1 MKRYLKYIFLSL
13 VSTVLAVS
21 CLEELEPTPSLVAN
35 DEVAVLV
42 PRVKSFTNQYVTKVG
57 YSEDEN
63 HINNLKVL
71 IFNSNGALV
80 HSQDMNAGTRSLTLN
95 KSMLNSSA
103 NGDLTKATVVMLA
116 NMDLAALKVKNN
128 TTWESINLQSL
139 TLDILKNASYHI
151 PEVESVLTSVPSD
164 GFPMIGGASEVNLSS
179 TSSTNQ
185 QTPVVVDL
193 KILYAKVNFE
203 ISVEPDGDNQRVDP
217 SNTQQMQF
225 QLSGYSIYNVSKVTS
240 LDIPDNAGEP
250 VRDIFGNVPD
260 EDDIADFDESTASSE
275 YAYPATGNGAKVTLS
290 KTATLSGPSIPFT
303 FYMAESRFNRSED
316 NARED
321 LIGIY
326 PEDWLTPAEDEDVK
340 GWTDLSAAQKKLPQ
354 NKLNGV
360 KYGYDHLIQQFK
372 PKIVEQASSPSPGAG
387 LATYVLLTGTYKDYR
402 GTNWNVNYKVYLG
415 KDNAQNFHVDRN
427 SEYTNYIT
435 IKGIRNR
442 QEGSYGVG
450 EVWIDHR
457 VNVSLGSGQGPDN
470 CVTITRE
477 TLLDAHIEV
486 RPLRVQWSGTTYDRV
501 NIYLPTDPETNQ
513 LMNWVGIEKFTKD
526 NCQDGATYCFVT
538 DPVTK
543 EKTSIGKR
551 KYFTTGLINELQT
564 MGGDLGVK
572 TDEDGRKFLD
582 FYNGHCAWIY
592 FDENTSSTSRDAVIR
607 LEFYKNDR
615 MTAAE
620 EYTIRQN
627 GLQTI
632 EGTNYIVES
641 YEEYLH
647 SYDSEDKYNLST
659 SPVDY
664 TQQGLAWGKVEK
676 LSTDIIVAAAP
687 IPGLRG
693 ERYDYFHQGD
703 VPPGDNYYTYTK
715 NSSGNWDLTP
725 DATDNFST
733 GLYFTNRAAT
743 KKLMTVRDMASVPD
757 NAYEYCL
764 SKNKYNETDN
774 TLDIH
779 WYLPDVYELKA
790 VLAASQSDGNAAD
803 FGSDSYYWSS
813 QPSFSGQLIQN
824 LSWIDEVEEIARAVS
839 SESGGTVKDIS
850 RILQNRIRCFYSADG
865 IRGVDMNN
873 RVPDGLGGNYTF
885 LMQGKPDNG
894 YFHNLVAAAG
904 TEDTPETVIED
915 FDDTE
920 WYDYPT
926 RENSL
931 GVAGA
936 EFEYTEFRDNG
947 NLITGFEVNP
957 QENWSEYI
965 LDLDTFGEYPTEH
978 YTTLATYPGLVRETL
993 QKFGRDVLN
1002 VTIYIPFVGNRT
1014 LLHIA
1019 ESLGINVDNWFLIE
1033 AYKPIEGT
1041 VKSQTQKMESS
1052 SIKDMTQIPL
1062 PEELNPLN
1070 DKLKISLGT
1079 ANSNGNKPDFEYY
1092 EVVSKNTTPYTRE
1105 WVPPIY
1111 YSKTYTVTPQE
1122 TTVEQDGEGVKNGV
1136 STRGILSSATLE
1148 KAKQAAF
1155 NDETNLLGQ
1164 VTSKGAYT
1172 LAKENAS
1179 TNLINHIKSEYGGW
1193 SYDED
1198 DIHHDPSSLNW
1209 NTDSPAIQYET
1220 ITNTSSRKEVK
1231 CTVTL
1236 TAIVKITKG
1245 DKTLFL
1251 QESGTGQ
1258 WGEPV
1263 KGETERVSQKAEI
1276 DELRVYS
1283 GNSLT
1288 ITCADPAY
1296 EITKV
1301 RVYFSGSNKIGNETY
1316 SPLYYARFVD
1326 VDIPAD
1332 DPILGDETSHLVGME
1347 YSDDDKWQ
1355 QWSGIGKQTI
1365 TLNLVDYVVTSDFNL
1380 GGILS
1385 GEWFTY
1391 DYEYRAASRNLDY
1404 YLIVDRIDV
1413 KCTEIKEPE
1422 EESTE

>member
-1 MKRYLKYIFLSL
+1 MKRYLKYILLSL
-13 VSTVLAVS
+13 VAATLAVS
-21 CLEELEPTPSLVAN
+21 CLEELEPTPSLTAN

-42 PRVKSFTNQYVTKVG
+42 PRVKSFTNQYVTKAG
-57 YSEDEN
+57 YEDQEQAIHTLN
-63 HINNLKVL
+63 VL
-71 IFNSNGALV
+71 IFNNDGELAHTQNVDAST
-80 HSQDMNAGTRSLTLN
+80 HSFTLN
-95 KSMLNSSA
+95 KSMLNNSKHKEKLG
-103 NGDLTKATVVMLA
+103 NATVVMLA
-116 NMDLAALKVKNN
+116 NMALSDLKIQKNSA
-128 TTWESINLQSL
+128 WESINTQNL
-139 TLDILKNASYHI
+139 TLDILKTASYHV
-151 PEVESVLTSVPSD
+151 PKDKSVLKSIPAD
-164 GFPMIGGASEVNLSS
+164 GFPMIGGKTEVDLSP
-179 TSSTNQ
+179 TSSTNNGSN
-185 QTPVVVDL
+185 PVVVDL
-193 KILYAKVNFE
+193 KILYAKINFE
-203 ISVEPDGDNQRVDP
+203 ISVDQDGENQRVNP
-217 SNTQQMQF
+217 SDTKQMQF
-225 QLSGYSIYNVSKVTS
+225 QLSGYSIHNVSEVTS
-240 LDIPDNAGEP
+240 LAIPSNEGEP
-250 VRDIFGNVPD
+250 VRDIFGNIPD
-260 EDDIADFDESTASSE
+260 QKNIADFDEPTASEQYTSQV
-275 YAYPATGNGAKVTLS
+275 AGTLPNQ
-290 KTATLSGPSIPFT
+290 KTATLNGSTIPFT
-303 FYMAESRFNRSED
+303 FYMAESRYNH
-316 NARED
+316 NLED
-321 LIGIY
+321 LTGVY
-326 PEDWLTPAEDEDVK
+326 PDDDWLTPAEDEDVK
-340 GWTDLSAAQKKLPQ
+340 GWTELSEDQRKLPQ

-360 KYGYDHLIQQFK
+360 KYGYDNLIQQYK
-372 PKIVEQASSPSPGAG
+372 PKIVEKATSSSPAAG
-387 LATYVLLTGTYKDYR
+387 KATYVKLTGTYTDYR
-402 GTNWNVNYKVYLG
+402 GTNWTVNYTVYLG
-415 KDNAQNFHVDRN
+415 KDNAQNFHIDRN
-427 SEYTNYIT
+427 SEYTNYIS
-435 IKGIRNR
+435 IKGIRDR
-442 QEGSYGVG
+442 QQGTYGDG

-457 VNVSLGSGQGPDN
+457 VNVSVGSGQGADN

-501 NIYLPTDPETNQ
+501 NIYLPTDPETKQ
-513 LMNWVGIEKFTKD
+513 LLNWIGIEKFTRE

-538 DPVTK
+538 DPSTN
-543 EKTSIGKR
+543 ESYSIGKR

-715 NSSGNWDLTP
+715 NSSGSWDYLTP

-733 GLYFTNRAAT
+733 GLYFTNRAAA

-824 LSWIDEVEEIARAVS
+824 LSWIDEVEENARAVS

-885 LMQGKPDNG
+885 IMKGNPENG

-904 TEDTPETVIED
+904 TEDTPETVIQD
-915 FDDTE
+915 FDYDE
-920 WYDYPT
+920 WYEYPT
-926 RENSL
+926 KDNSYKKDDPL
-931 GVAGA
+931 Y
-936 EFEYTEFRDNG
+936 EYTEFTDNG
-947 NLITGFEVNP
+947 NLITGFKVNP
-957 QENWSEYI
+957 QEDWKEYI
-965 LDLDTFGEYPTEH
+965 LDLGAFGEYPTG
-978 YTTLATYPGLVRETL
+978 YYRALAQYPGLVREKL
-993 QKFGRDVLN
+993 QKFGREMLN
-1002 VTIYIPFVGNRT
+1002 LSIYIPLVGNVS
-1014 LLHIA
+1014 LLDIA
-1019 ESLGINVDNWFLIE
+1019 ENFLNINVDDWLLIE
-1033 AYKPIEGT
+1033 AYKPIEDT
-1041 VKSQTQKMESS
+1041 VKSQTQIKESS
-1052 SIKDMTQIPL
+1052 SIKDMTQNPL
-1062 PEELNPLN
+1062 PETLKPLN
-1070 DKLKISLGT
+1070 DKLTLNLS
-1079 ANSNGNKPDFEYY
+1079 ANGNTKRPDFEYY

-1105 WVPPIY
+1105 WVPPVY
-1111 YSKTYTVTPQE
+1111 NKKDYVLASKD
-1122 TTVEQDGEGVKNGV
+1122 TTLTESGEATNSASISALLGGSKNRARQ
-1136 STRGILSSATLE
+1136 S
-1148 KAKQAAF
+1148 AF
-1155 NDETNLLGQ
+1155 NDAYSAAKQDALAKLRDKFNTIK
-1164 VTSKGAYT
+1164 SKGWTFNESDVKYT
-1172 LAKENAS
+1172 SLTWESPEPAVKYVDS
-1179 TNLINHIKSEYGGW
+1179 SSGSIIKTYKA
-1193 SYDED
+1193 
-1198 DIHHDPSSLNW
+1198 
-1209 NTDSPAIQYET
+1209 T
-1220 ITNTSSRKEVK
+1220 

-1236 TAIVKITKG
+1236 TATA
-1245 DKTLFL
+1245 TLSKPGSATL
-1251 QESGTGQ
+1251 YIQASGTGD
-1258 WGEPV
+1258 WGEPD
-1263 KGETERVSQKAEI
+1263 KGVTERVSQSVET

-1283 GNSLT
+1283 GNSIT
-1288 ITCADPAY
+1288 INCTDPAY
-1296 EITKV
+1296 EITKI

-1332 DPILGDETSHLVGME
+1332 DPIPGDETSHLFGME
-1347 YSDDDKWQ
+1347 YSDADGWQ
-1355 QWSGIGKQTI
+1355 QWSGAGSQSVTLTLADFVLTSNADWWDII
-1365 TLNLVDYVVTSDFNL
+1365 TGN
-1380 GGILS
+1380 
-1385 GEWFTY
+1385 WATY
-1391 DYEYRAASRNLDY
+1391 DYEYRKASRNLNY
-1404 YLIVDRIDV
+1404 YLVVDRIEV

>member
-1 MKRYLKYIFLSL
+1 MKRYLKYILLSL
-13 VSTVLAVS
+13 VAATLAVS
-21 CLEELEPTPSLVAN
+21 CLEELEPTPSLTAN

-42 PRVKSFTNQYVTKVG
+42 PRVKSFTNQYVTKAG
-57 YSEDEN
+57 YEDQEQAIHTLN
-63 HINNLKVL
+63 VL
-71 IFNSNGALV
+71 IFNNDGELAHTQNVDAST
-80 HSQDMNAGTRSLTLN
+80 HSFTLN
-95 KSMLNSSA
+95 KSMLNNSKHKEKLG
-103 NGDLTKATVVMLA
+103 NATVVMLA
-116 NMDLAALKVKNN
+116 NMALSDLKIQKNSA
-128 TTWESINLQSL
+128 WESINTQNL
-139 TLDILKNASYHI
+139 TLDILKTASYHV
-151 PEVESVLTSVPSD
+151 PKDKSVLKSIPAD
-164 GFPMIGGASEVNLSS
+164 GFPMIGGKTEVDLSP
-179 TSSTNQ
+179 TSSTNNGSN
-185 QTPVVVDL
+185 PVVVDL
-193 KILYAKVNFE
+193 KILYAKINFE
-203 ISVEPDGDNQRVDP
+203 ISVDQDGENQRVNP
-217 SNTQQMQF
+217 SDTKQMQF
-225 QLSGYSIYNVSKVTS
+225 QLSGYSIHNVSEVTS
-240 LDIPDNAGEP
+240 LAIPSNEGEP
-250 VRDIFGNVPD
+250 VRDIFGNIPD
-260 EDDIADFDESTASSE
+260 QKNIADFDEPTASEQYTSQV
-275 YAYPATGNGAKVTLS
+275 AGTLPNQ
-290 KTATLSGPSIPFT
+290 KTATLNGSTIPFT
-303 FYMAESRFNRSED
+303 FYMAESRYNH
-316 NARED
+316 NLED
-321 LIGIY
+321 LTGVY
-326 PEDWLTPAEDEDVK
+326 PDDDWLTPAQDEDVK
-340 GWTDLSAAQKKLPQ
+340 GWAELSEDQRKLPQ

-360 KYGYDHLIQQFK
+360 KYGYDNLIQQYK
-372 PKIVEQASSPSPGAG
+372 PKIVEKATSSSPAAG
-387 LATYVLLTGTYKDYR
+387 KATYVKLTGTYTDYR
-402 GTNWNVNYKVYLG
+402 GTNWTVNYTVYLG
-415 KDNAQNFHVDRN
+415 KDNAQNFHIDRN
-427 SEYTNYIT
+427 SEYTNYIS
-435 IKGIRNR
+435 IKGIRDR
-442 QEGSYGVG
+442 QQGTYGDG

-457 VNVSLGSGQGPDN
+457 VNVSVGSGQGADN

-501 NIYLPTDPETNQ
+501 NIYLPTDPETKQ
-513 LMNWVGIEKFTKD
+513 LLNWIGIEKFTRE

-538 DPVTK
+538 DPSTD
-543 EKTSIGKR
+543 ESYSIGKR

-607 LEFYKNDR
+607 LEFYKDDR

-715 NSSGNWDLTP
+715 NSSGSWDYLTP

-733 GLYFTNRAAT
+733 GLYFTNRAAA

-824 LSWIDEVEEIARAVS
+824 LSWIDEVEENARAVS
-839 SESGGTVKDIS
+839 SESGGTDKDIS

-885 LMQGKPDNG
+885 IMKGNPENG

-904 TEDTPETVIED
+904 TEDTPETVIQD
-915 FDDTE
+915 FDYDE
-920 WYDYPT
+920 WYEYP
-926 RENSL
+926 REGNSD
-931 GVAGA
+931 AT
-936 EFEYTEFRDNG
+936 TEFKYTSVVDVN
-947 NLITGFEVNP
+947 NITRSGFEVNP
-957 QENWSEYI
+957 QENWKEYI
-965 LDLDTFGEYPTEH
+965 IELGSRVFNTGY
-978 YTTLATYPGLVRETL
+978 YTTLDTYPGLTKFTL
-993 QKFGRDVLN
+993 EKIGRSLFPDWLVTLAGLMGIDVN
-1002 VTIYIPFVGNRT
+1002 
-1014 LLHIA
+1014 
-1019 ESLGINVDNWFLIE
+1019 DFLID
-1033 AYKPIEGT
+1033 AYKPT
-1041 VKSQTQKMESS
+1041 TTPLSQTQIKESS
-1052 SIKDMTQIPL
+1052 SIKDMTQNPL
-1062 PEELNPLN
+1062 PETLKPLN
-1070 DKLKISLGT
+1070 DKLTLSLS
-1079 ANSNGNKPDFEYY
+1079 ANGNTERPDFEYY

-1105 WVPPIY
+1105 WVPPTYTKDDFTLNPESSNLSASGTGSTRATGASNKNQARQRAFNGYGGVLGIGAY
-1111 YSKTYTVTPQE
+1111 DGAYEKAQNNALSNLTADFNANYRDDGWTMGSVSYTSLSWESPEPNVKYTEENTSGNWVKTY
-1122 TTVEQDGEGVKNGV
+1122 N
-1136 STRGILSSATLE
+1136 AT
-1148 KAKQAAF
+1148 
-1155 NDETNLLGQ
+1155 
-1164 VTSKGAYT
+1164 
-1172 LAKENAS
+1172 
-1179 TNLINHIKSEYGGW
+1179 
-1193 SYDED
+1193 
-1198 DIHHDPSSLNW
+1198 
-1209 NTDSPAIQYET
+1209 
-1220 ITNTSSRKEVK
+1220 

-1236 TAIVKITKG
+1236 TATAPISKPGSATRYI
-1245 DKTLFL
+1245 
-1251 QESGTGQ
+1251 QASGTGD
-1258 WGEPV
+1258 WGEPD
-1263 KGETERVSQKAEI
+1263 KGVTERVSQSVET

-1283 GNSLT
+1283 GNSIT
-1288 ITCADPAY
+1288 INCTDPAY
-1296 EITKV
+1296 EITKI

-1332 DPILGDETSHLVGME
+1332 DPIPGDETSHLFGME
-1347 YSDDDKWQ
+1347 YSDADGWQ
-1355 QWSGIGKQTI
+1355 QWSGAGSQSVTLTLADFVLTSNADWWDII
-1365 TLNLVDYVVTSDFNL
+1365 TGN
-1380 GGILS
+1380 
-1385 GEWFTY
+1385 WATY
-1391 DYEYRAASRNLDY
+1391 DYEYRKASRNLNY
-1404 YLIVDRIDV
+1404 YLVVDRIEV

>member
-1 MKRYLKYIFLSL
+1 MKRYLKYIFIALASAI
-13 VSTVLAVS
+13 LAVS
-21 CLEELEPTPSLVAN
+21 CLEELEPTPSLN
-35 DEVAVLV
+35 GTDQVAVIV
-42 PRVKSFTNQYVTKVG
+42 PRVKSFTNQYVTKAAYG
-57 YSEDEN
+57 DAEQA
-63 HINNLKVL
+63 INDLKVL
-71 IFNSNGALV
+71 IFDNDGDLV
-80 HSQDMNAGTRSLTLN
+80 HTQAVDPDSRSFTLN
-95 KSMLNSSA
+95 KSMLNSPEHK
-103 NGDLTKATVVMLA
+103 GKLTAATVVMLA
-116 NMDLAALKVKNN
+116 NMNTSLGTLKKANGETNITSLDDLK
-128 TTWESINLQSL
+128 S
-139 TLDILKNASYHI
+139 ASFHI
-151 PEVESVLTSVPSD
+151 AEAKTVLTSVPSE
-164 GFPMIGGASEVNLSS
+164 GFPMIGGKVVDLSPTSS
-179 TSSTNQ
+179 TSPQ
-185 QTPVVVDL
+185 DAVVVDL
-193 KILYAKVNFE
+193 KILYAKINFE
-203 ISVEPDGDNQRVDP
+203 ISVEPDGDNERVDP

-290 KTATLSGPSIPFT
+290 KTATLNGPSIPFT

-340 GWTDLSAAQKKLPQ
+340 GWTDLTAEQKKLPQ

-372 PKIVEQASSPSPGAG
+372 PKIVEQASNPSPGAG

-415 KDNAQNFHVDRN
+415 KDNSQNFHVDRN
-427 SEYTNYIT
+427 SEYTNYIS
-435 IKGIRNR
+435 IKGIRHR
-442 QEGSYGVG
+442 QEGSYGEG
-450 EVWIDHR
+450 DVWIDHR

-501 NIYLPTDPETNQ
+501 NIYLPTGSDGQ
-513 LMNWVGIEKFTKD
+513 LLDWIGIEKFTGD
-526 NCQDGATYCFVT
+526 NCQDGATYCFVLNPAT
-538 DPVTK
+538 QNN
-543 EKTSIGKR
+543 ESIGKR
-551 KYFTTGLINELQT
+551 KYFTTGLIDELQN
-564 MGGDLGVK
+564 MGGELGVK
-572 TDEDGRKFLD
+572 TGEDGRQFLD

-592 FDENTSSTSRDAVIR
+592 FDENTTASAREAVIR

-620 EYTIRQN
+620 EYTIRQK

-632 EGTNYIVES
+632 AGTSYIVES

-647 SYDSEDKYNLST
+647 SYDSADKYNLST

-676 LSTDIIVAAAP
+676 LSTDIIVAASP
-687 IPGLRG
+687 IPALRG
-693 ERYDYFHQGD
+693 ERYDYFHRSD
-703 VPPGDNYYTYTK
+703 VPSGDSYYTYTK
-715 NSSGNWDLTP
+715 NSSGNWNLGDPDDTP
-725 DATDNFST
+725 NFST
-733 GLYFTNRAAT
+733 GLYFTDRAAT
-743 KKLMTVRDMASVPD
+743 KKSLTVKDMASIPD
-757 NAYEYCL
+757 NAYQYCL
-764 SKNKYNETDN
+764 SKNKFNETEN
-774 TLDIH
+774 SLDIH

-790 VLAASQSDGNAAD
+790 VLAASQSDEAAAD

-813 QPSFSGQLIQN
+813 QPSYTGQLYQN
-824 LSWIDEVEEIARAVS
+824 VAWIDEVPGNARAVS
-839 SESGGTVKDIS
+839 TESKESSDIS
-850 RILQNRIRCFYSADG
+850 RTVQNRIRCFYSKDG
-865 IRGVDMNN
+865 IPVDMKD
-873 RVPDGLGGNYTF
+873 RVPDGLGGNYSF

-904 TEDTPETVIED
+904 TEDTDETVIED
-915 FDDTE
+915 FDYTE

-957 QENWSEYI
+957 QENWKEYI
-965 LDLDTFGEYPTEH
+965 LNLGTFGEYPTEH

-1002 VTIYIPFVGNRT
+1002 VTIYIPLVGNRT
-1014 LLHIA
+1014 LLQIA
-1019 ESLGINVDNWFLIE
+1019 ESLGINVDNWFQIE

-1041 VKSQTQKMESS
+1041 VKSQTQIKGSS

-1079 ANSNGNKPDFEYY
+1079 ANSKGNKPDFEYY

-1111 YSKTYTVTPQE
+1111 YSKTYPVTPQE

-1136 STRGILSSATLE
+1136 STRGLFSSATLE

-1155 NDETNLLGQ
+1155 NDETNLIGQ

-1179 TNLINHIKSEYGGW
+1179 TNLINHIKSEYDGW

-1198 DIHHDPSSLNW
+1198 DIHYDPSSLSW
-1209 NTDSPAIQYET
+1209 NTNSTAIQYTT
-1220 ITNTSSRKEVK
+1220 ISDTRDRKEVK

-1276 DELRVYS
+1276 DQFRVYS

-1288 ITCADPAY
+1288 ITCTDPAY

-1301 RVYFSGSNKIGNETY
+1301 RVHFSGSNQINQQGLTTY
-1316 SPLYYARFVD
+1316 LARFID
-1326 VDIPAD
+1326 SEIELPQE
-1332 DPILGDETSHLVGME
+1332 GDETSHLFGME
-1347 YSDDDKWQ
+1347 YNDADKWQ

-1365 TLNLVDYVVTSDFNL
+1365 TLNLADYVVISDFNL
-1380 GGILS
+1380 GGLFG
-1385 GEWFTY
+1385 GEWYTY
-1391 DYEYRAASRNLDY
+1391 EYEYRAASRNLDY

>member
-1 MKRYLKYIFLSL
+1 MKRYLKYIFIALASAI
-13 VSTVLAVS
+13 LAVS
-21 CLEELEPTPSLVAN
+21 CLEELEPTPSLN
-35 DEVAVLV
+35 GTDQVAVIV
-42 PRVKSFTNQYVTKVG
+42 PRVKSFTNQYVTKAAYG
-57 YSEDEN
+57 DAEQA
-63 HINNLKVL
+63 INDLKVL
-71 IFNSNGALV
+71 IFDNDGDLV
-80 HSQDMNAGTRSLTLN
+80 HTQAVDPDSRSFTLN
-95 KSMLNSSA
+95 KSMLNSPEHK
-103 NGDLTKATVVMLA
+103 GKLTAATVVMLA
-116 NMDLAALKVKNN
+116 NMNTSLGTLKKANGETNITSLDDLK
-128 TTWESINLQSL
+128 S
-139 TLDILKNASYHI
+139 ASFHI
-151 PEVESVLTSVPSD
+151 AEAKTVLTSVPSE
-164 GFPMIGGASEVNLSS
+164 GFPMIGGKVVDLSPTSS
-179 TSSTNQ
+179 TSPQ
-185 QTPVVVDL
+185 DAVVVDL
-193 KILYAKVNFE
+193 KILYAKINFE
-203 ISVEPDGDNQRVDP
+203 ISVEPDGDNERVDP

-290 KTATLSGPSIPFT
+290 KTATLNGPSIPFT

-340 GWTDLSAAQKKLPQ
+340 GWTDLTAEQKKLPQ

-427 SEYTNYIT
+427 SEYTNYIS
-435 IKGIRNR
+435 IKGIRHR
-442 QEGSYGVG
+442 QEGSYGEG
-450 EVWIDHR
+450 DVWIDHR

-501 NIYLPTDPETNQ
+501 NIYLPTGSDGQ
-513 LMNWVGIEKFTKD
+513 LLDWIGIEKFTGD
-526 NCQDGATYCFVT
+526 NCQDGATYCFVLNPAT
-538 DPVTK
+538 QNN
-543 EKTSIGKR
+543 ESIGKR
-551 KYFTTGLINELQT
+551 KYFTTGLINELQN
-564 MGGDLGVK
+564 MGGELGVK
-572 TDEDGRKFLD
+572 TGEDGRKFLD

-592 FDENTSSTSRDAVIR
+592 FDENTTASAREAVIR

-620 EYTIRQN
+620 EYTIRQK

-632 EGTNYIVES
+632 AGTSYIVES

-647 SYDSEDKYNLST
+647 SYDSADKYNLST

-676 LSTDIIVAAAP
+676 LSTDIIVAASP

-693 ERYDYFHQGD
+693 ERYDYFHRSD
-703 VPPGDNYYTYTK
+703 VPSGDSYYTYTK
-715 NSSGNWDLTP
+715 NSSGNWNYLDPDDTP
-725 DATDNFST
+725 NFST
-733 GLYFTNRAAT
+733 GLYFTDRAAT
-743 KKLMTVRDMASVPD
+743 KKSLTVKDMASIPD
-757 NAYEYCL
+757 NAYQYCL
-764 SKNKYNETDN
+764 SKNKFNETEN
-774 TLDIH
+774 SLDIH

-790 VLAASQSDGNAAD
+790 VLAASQSDEAAAD

-813 QPSFSGQLIQN
+813 QPSYTGQLYQN
-824 LSWIDEVEEIARAVS
+824 IAWIDEVPGNARAVS
-839 SESGGTVKDIS
+839 TESKESSDIS
-850 RILQNRIRCFYSADG
+850 RTVQNRIRCFYSKDG
-865 IRGVDMNN
+865 IPVDMKD
-873 RVPDGLGGNYTF
+873 RVPDGLGGNYSF

-904 TEDTPETVIED
+904 TEDTEETVIED
-915 FDDTE
+915 FDYTE

-957 QENWSEYI
+957 QENWKEYI
-965 LDLDTFGEYPTEH
+965 ITLGTRTFNTGH
-978 YTTLATYPGLVRETL
+978 YTTLDKYPGLTKFTL
-993 QKFGRDVLN
+993 EKIGRNLFPDWLVSLAGVFN
-1002 VTIYIPFVGNRT
+1002 V
-1014 LLHIA
+1014 
-1019 ESLGINVDNWFLIE
+1019 NVDDLLID
-1033 AYKPIEGT
+1033 AYKPT
-1041 VKSQTQKMESS
+1041 TTPLSQTQIKGSS

-1079 ANSNGNKPDFEYY
+1079 ANSKGNKPDFEYY

-1136 STRGILSSATLE
+1136 STRGLFSSATLE
-1148 KAKQAAF
+1148 KAMQAAF
-1155 NDETNLLGQ
+1155 NDETNLFGQ

-1172 LAKENAS
+1172 LAKEDAS
-1179 TNLINHIKSEYGGW
+1179 TNLINHIKSEYDGW

-1198 DIHHDPSSLNW
+1198 DIDYDPSSLDW
-1209 NTDSPAIQYET
+1209 DTDSPAIQYET

-1263 KGETERVSQKAEI
+1263 KGKTESVSQEAEI
-1276 DELRVYS
+1276 DQFRVYS

-1288 ITCADPAY
+1288 ITCTDPAY

-1301 RVYFSGSNKIGNETY
+1301 RVHFSGSNQINRQGLTTY
-1316 SPLYYARFVD
+1316 LARFID
-1326 VDIPAD
+1326 SEIELPQE
-1332 DPILGDETSHLVGME
+1332 GDETSHLFGME
-1347 YSDDDKWQ
+1347 YNDADKWQ

-1365 TLNLVDYVVTSDFNL
+1365 TLNLADYVVTSDFNL
-1380 GGILS
+1380 GGLLG

-1391 DYEYRAASRNLDY
+1391 EYEYLAASRNLDY

>member
-1 MKRYLKYIFLSL
+1 MKRYLKYILLSL
-13 VSTVLAVS
+13 VAATLAVS
-21 CLEELEPTPSLVAN
+21 CLEELEPTPSLTAN

-42 PRVKSFTNQYVTKVG
+42 PRVKSFTNQYVTKAG
-57 YSEDEN
+57 YEDQEQAIHTLN
-63 HINNLKVL
+63 VL
-71 IFNSNGALV
+71 IFNNDGELAHTQNVDAST
-80 HSQDMNAGTRSLTLN
+80 HSFTLN
-95 KSMLNSSA
+95 KSMLNNSKHKEKLG
-103 NGDLTKATVVMLA
+103 NATVVMLA
-116 NMDLAALKVKNN
+116 NMALSDLKIQKNSA
-128 TTWESINLQSL
+128 WESINTQNL
-139 TLDILKNASYHI
+139 TLDILKTASYHV
-151 PEVESVLTSVPSD
+151 PKDKSVLKSIPAD
-164 GFPMIGGASEVNLSS
+164 GFPMIGGKTEVDLSP
-179 TSSTNQ
+179 TSSTNNGSN
-185 QTPVVVDL
+185 PVVVDL
-193 KILYAKVNFE
+193 KILYAKINFE
-203 ISVEPDGDNQRVDP
+203 ISVDQDGENQRVNP
-217 SNTQQMQF
+217 SDTKQMQF
-225 QLSGYSIYNVSKVTS
+225 QLSGYSIHNVSEVTS
-240 LDIPDNAGEP
+240 LAIPSNEGEP
-250 VRDIFGNVPD
+250 VRDIFGNIPD
-260 EDDIADFDESTASSE
+260 QKNIADFDEPTASEQYTSQV
-275 YAYPATGNGAKVTLS
+275 AGTLPNQ
-290 KTATLSGPSIPFT
+290 KTATLNGSTIPFT
-303 FYMAESRFNRSED
+303 FYMAESRYNH
-316 NARED
+316 NLED
-321 LIGIY
+321 LTGVY
-326 PEDWLTPAEDEDVK
+326 PDDDWLTPAEDEDVK
-340 GWTDLSAAQKKLPQ
+340 GWTELSEDQRKLPQ

-360 KYGYDHLIQQFK
+360 KYGYDNLIQQYK
-372 PKIVEQASSPSPGAG
+372 PKIVEKATSSSPAAG
-387 LATYVLLTGTYKDYR
+387 KATYVKLTGTYTDYR
-402 GTNWNVNYKVYLG
+402 GTNWTVNYTVYLG

-427 SEYTNYIT
+427 SEYTNYIS

-442 QEGSYGVG
+442 KEGSYGENG
-450 EVWIDHR
+450 GDVWIDHR

-513 LMNWVGIEKFTKD
+513 LLNWIGIEKFTHD

-538 DPVTK
+538 DPSTN
-543 EKTSIGKR
+543 ESYSIGKR
-551 KYFTTGLINELQT
+551 KYFTTGLINELQN
-564 MGGDLGVK
+564 MGGEQGVK
-572 TDEDGRKFLD
+572 TGKDGRKFLD

-607 LEFYKNDR
+607 LEFYKDDK

-824 LSWIDEVEEIARAVS
+824 LSWIDEVEENARAVS

-904 TEDTPETVIED
+904 TADTPETVIQD
-915 FDDTE
+915 FDHSE
-920 WYDYPT
+920 WYEYPT
-926 RENSL
+926 KDNSYKKDDPL
-931 GVAGA
+931 YEYV
-936 EFEYTEFRDNG
+936 EFTDNG

-957 QENWSEYI
+957 QEDWKEYI
-965 LDLDTFGEYPTEH
+965 LDLGAFGGEYSTG
-978 YTTLATYPGLVRETL
+978 YYRALAQYPGLVREKL
-993 QKFGRDVLN
+993 QKFGREMLN
-1002 VTIYIPFVGNRT
+1002 LSIYIPLVGNVS
-1014 LLHIA
+1014 LLDIA
-1019 ESLGINVDNWFLIE
+1019 EKYLKINVDDWLLVE
-1033 AYKPIEGT
+1033 AYKPIENT
-1041 VKSQTQKMESS
+1041 VNSQTQIKESS
-1052 SIKDMTQIPL
+1052 SIKDMTQNPL
-1062 PEELNPLN
+1062 PETLKPLN
-1070 DKLKISLGT
+1070 DKLTLSLS
-1079 ANSNGNKPDFEYY
+1079 ANGNTKRPDFEYY
-1092 EVVSKNTTPYTRE
+1092 EVVSKNTTTYTRE

-1111 YSKTYTVTPQE
+1111 YSKTYTVTPQQE
-1122 TTVEQDGEGVKNGV
+1122 NVDKEGKGDKNGV
-1136 STRGILSSATLE
+1136 STRGLLSSATLD

-1155 NDETNLLGQ
+1155 NDEKNLLGGGYC
-1164 VTSKGAYT
+1164 KG
-1172 LAKENAS
+1172 S
-1179 TNLINHIKSEYGGW
+1179 I
-1193 SYDED
+1193 
-1198 DIHHDPSSLNW
+1198 
-1209 NTDSPAIQYET
+1209 
-1220 ITNTSSRKEVK
+1220 
-1231 CTVTL
+1231 
-1236 TAIVKITKG
+1236 
-1245 DKTLFL
+1245 
-1251 QESGTGQ
+1251 
-1258 WGEPV
+1258 
-1263 KGETERVSQKAEI
+1263 
-1276 DELRVYS
+1276 
-1283 GNSLT
+1283 
-1288 ITCADPAY
+1288 
-1296 EITKV
+1296 
-1301 RVYFSGSNKIGNETY
+1301 
-1316 SPLYYARFVD
+1316 FV
-1326 VDIPAD
+1326 
-1332 DPILGDETSHLVGME
+1332 
-1347 YSDDDKWQ
+1347 
-1355 QWSGIGKQTI
+1355 GK
-1365 TLNLVDYVVTSDFNL
+1365 
-1380 GGILS
+1380 
-1385 GEWFTY
+1385 
-1391 DYEYRAASRNLDY
+1391 R
-1404 YLIVDRIDV
+1404 
-1413 KCTEIKEPE
+1413 
-1422 EESTE
+1422 

>member
-1 MKRYLKYIFLSL
+1 MKRYLKYIFIALASAI
-13 VSTVLAVS
+13 LAVS
-21 CLEELEPTPSLVAN
+21 CLEELEPTPSLN
-35 DEVAVLV
+35 GTDQVAVIV
-42 PRVKSFTNQYVTKVG
+42 PRVKSFTNQYVTKAAYG
-57 YSEDEN
+57 DAEQA
-63 HINNLKVL
+63 INDLKVL
-71 IFNSNGALV
+71 IFDNDGDLV
-80 HSQDMNAGTRSLTLN
+80 HTQAVDPDSRSFTLN
-95 KSMLNSSA
+95 KSMLNSPEHK
-103 NGDLTKATVVMLA
+103 GKLTAATVVMLA
-116 NMDLAALKVKNN
+116 NMNTSLGTLKKANGETNITSLDDLK
-128 TTWESINLQSL
+128 S
-139 TLDILKNASYHI
+139 ASFHI
-151 PEVESVLTSVPSD
+151 AEAKTVLTSVPSE
-164 GFPMIGGASEVNLSS
+164 GFPMIGGKVVDLSPTSS
-179 TSSTNQ
+179 TSPQ
-185 QTPVVVDL
+185 DAVVVDL
-193 KILYAKVNFE
+193 KILYAKINFE
-203 ISVEPDGDNQRVDP
+203 ISVEPDGDNERVDP

-290 KTATLSGPSIPFT
+290 KTATLNGPSIRFT

-340 GWTDLSAAQKKLPQ
+340 DWTDLSAAQKKLPQ

-427 SEYTNYIT
+427 SEYTNYIS
-435 IKGIRNR
+435 IKGIRHHK
-442 QEGSYGVG
+442 EGSYGEG
-450 EVWIDHR
+450 DVWIDHR

-501 NIYLPTDPETNQ
+501 NIYLPTDPETKQ
-513 LMNWVGIEKFTKD
+513 LLNWIGIEKFTRE

-538 DPVTK
+538 DPSTN
-543 EKTSIGKR
+543 ESYSIGKR

-607 LEFYKNDR
+607 LEFYKDGR

-824 LSWIDEVEEIARAVS
+824 LSWIDEVEENARAVS

-850 RILQNRIRCFYSADG
+850 RILQNRIRCFYSAGG

-904 TEDTPETVIED
+904 TEDTSETVIED

-957 QENWSEYI
+957 QENWKEYI
-965 LDLDTFGEYPTEH
+965 ITLGTRTFNTGH
-978 YTTLATYPGLVRETL
+978 YTTLDKYPGLTKFTL
-993 QKFGRDVLN
+993 EKIGRNLFPDWLVSLAGIFN
-1002 VTIYIPFVGNRT
+1002 VNI
-1014 LLHIA
+1014 
-1019 ESLGINVDNWFLIE
+1019 DDWLID
-1033 AYKPIEGT
+1033 AYKPT
-1041 VKSQTQKMESS
+1041 TTPLSQTQIKGSS

-1079 ANSNGNKPDFEYY
+1079 ANSKGNKPDFEYY

-1111 YSKTYTVTPQE
+1111 NSKTYTVTPQA

-1136 STRGILSSATLE
+1136 STRGLFSSATLE

-1155 NDETNLLGQ
+1155 NDETNLIGQ

-1172 LAKENAS
+1172 LAKEDAS
-1179 TNLINHIKSEYGGW
+1179 TNLINHIKSEYDGW

-1198 DIHHDPSSLNW
+1198 DIDYDPSSLSW
-1209 NTDSPAIQYET
+1209 NTNSTAIQYTT
-1220 ITNTSSRKEVK
+1220 ISDTRDRKEVK

-1258 WGEPV
+1258 WGKPV

-1276 DELRVYS
+1276 DQFRVYS

-1288 ITCADPAY
+1288 ITCTDPAY

-1301 RVYFSGSNKIGNETY
+1301 RVHFSGSNQINQQGLTTY
-1316 SPLYYARFVD
+1316 LARFID
-1326 VDIPAD
+1326 SEIELPQE
-1332 DPILGDETSHLVGME
+1332 GDETSHLFGME
-1347 YSDDDKWQ
+1347 YNDADKWQ

-1365 TLNLVDYVVTSDFNL
+1365 TLNLADYVVTSEFNL
-1380 GGILS
+1380 GGLLG
-1385 GEWFTY
+1385 GEWLTY
-1391 DYEYRAASRNLDY
+1391 EYEYRTTSRNLDY

>member
-1 MKRYLKYIFLSL
+1 MKRYLKYIFIALASAI
-13 VSTVLAVS
+13 LAVS
-21 CLEELEPTPSLVAN
+21 CLEELEPTPSLN
-35 DEVAVLV
+35 GTDQVAVIV
-42 PRVKSFTNQYVTKVG
+42 PRVKSFTNQYVTKAAYG
-57 YSEDEN
+57 DAEQA
-63 HINNLKVL
+63 INDLKVL
-71 IFNSNGALV
+71 IFDNDGVLV
-80 HSQDMNAGTRSLTLN
+80 HTQAVDPDSRSFTLN
-95 KSMLNSSA
+95 KSMLNSPEHK
-103 NGDLTKATVVMLA
+103 GKLTAATVVMLA
-116 NMDLAALKVKNN
+116 NMNTSLGTLKKANGETNITSLDDLK
-128 TTWESINLQSL
+128 S
-139 TLDILKNASYHI
+139 ASFHI
-151 PEVESVLTSVPSD
+151 AEAKTVLTSVPSE
-164 GFPMIGGASEVNLSS
+164 GFPMIGGKVVDLSPTSS
-179 TSSTNQ
+179 TSSQ
-185 QTPVVVDL
+185 DAVVVDL
-193 KILYAKVNFE
+193 KILYAKINFE
-203 ISVEPDGDNQRVDP
+203 ISVEPDGDNERVDP

-290 KTATLSGPSIPFT
+290 KTATLNGPSIPFT

-427 SEYTNYIT
+427 SEYTNYIS

-501 NIYLPTDPETNQ
+501 NIYLPTGSDGQ
-513 LMNWVGIEKFTKD
+513 LLDWVGIEKFTKD

-676 LSTDIIVAAAP
+676 LSSDIIVTAAP
-687 IPGLRG
+687 IPSLSGQ
-693 ERYDYFHQGD
+693 RYDYYHQSD
-703 VPPGDNYYTYTK
+703 VPSGDDYYTYTK
-715 NSSGNWDLTP
+715 NSSGSWNYLSP
-725 DATDNFST
+725 DAKDNFST
-733 GLYFTNRAAT
+733 GLYFTDRAAT
-743 KKLMTVRDMASVPD
+743 KKSLTVLDMASVPD
-757 NAYEYCL
+757 NAYQYCL
-764 SKNKYNETDN
+764 SKNKFNETEN
-774 TLDIH
+774 SLDIH

-790 VLAASQSDGNAAD
+790 VLAASQSDEAAAD

-813 QPSFSGQLIQN
+813 QPSYTGQLYQN
-824 LSWIDEVEEIARAVS
+824 VAWIDEVPENARAVS
-839 SESGGTVKDIS
+839 SESLETSDKPRGT
-850 RILQNRIRCFYSADG
+850 QHRIRCFYSADG
-865 IRGVDMNN
+865 IEDVDMND
-873 RVPDGLGGNYTF
+873 RVPDGLGNNFSFIMKGNPE
-885 LMQGKPDNG
+885 KG
-894 YFHNLVAAAG
+894 YFHDMVVAAG
-904 TEDTPETVIED
+904 TKDTPETVIQD
-915 FDDTE
+915 FDYDE
-920 WYDYPT
+920 WYEYPT
-926 RENSL
+926 RDNSY
-931 GVAGA
+931 GINGA
-936 EFEYTEFRDNG
+936 EFNYVVTADAQNVTKE
-947 NLITGFEVNP
+947 GFVVNP
-957 QENWSEYI
+957 TLVENWSEVSFDVP
-965 LDLDTFGEYPTEH
+965 LFGKYNTGYY
-978 YTTLATYPGLVRETL
+978 YTLGTYPGLIRNTTRRIDDIEV
-993 QKFGRDVLN
+993 D
-1002 VTIYIPFVGNRT
+1002 
-1014 LLHIA
+1014 
-1019 ESLGINVDNWFLIE
+1019 LGIFSINLGDYIDLNINAWMPV
-1033 AYKPIEGT
+1033 EGT
-1041 VKSQTQKMESS
+1041 VKSQTQIKESS
-1052 SIKDMTQIPL
+1052 SIKDLTKENL
-1062 PEELNPLN
+1062 PESLVMN
-1070 DKLKISLGT
+1070 DKLTISLA
-1079 ANSNGNKPDFEYY
+1079 ANGNQNKPDFEYY
-1092 EVVSKNTTPYTRE
+1092 EVVSMNTTPYTRE

-1111 YSKTYTVTPQE
+1111 SEDRFDLKAESYNLTASGT
-1122 TTVEQDGEGVKNGV
+1122 G
-1136 STRGILSSATLE
+1136 STRTTGASSKNQARQRAFGGYDGVLGIGAYDGAYE
-1148 KAKQAAF
+1148 KAKDDALAKLTTDY
-1155 NDETNLLGQ
+1155 NNNYRDKGWTMGQ
-1164 VTSKGAYT
+1164 VSYPTLTWQSPEPDVKYTEEGTSG
-1172 LAKENAS
+1172 S
-1179 TNLINHIKSEYGGW
+1179 WIKTY
-1193 SYDED
+1193 
-1198 DIHHDPSSLNW
+1198 NV
-1209 NTDSPAIQYET
+1209 T
-1220 ITNTSSRKEVK
+1220 

-1236 TAIVKITKG
+1236 TASVTLSKPGSRTLYIQATGTGDWGEAKKG
-1245 DKTLFL
+1245 D
-1251 QESGTGQ
+1251 
-1258 WGEPV
+1258 
-1263 KGETERVSQKAEI
+1263 TERVSQSVET
-1276 DELRVYS
+1276 DEFRIYS
-1283 GNSLT
+1283 GNS
-1288 ITCADPAY
+1288 ITVNCTDPDY

-1301 RVYFSGSNKIGNETY
+1301 RVYFSGSNQIRQTTGTTY
-1316 SPLYYARFVD
+1316 LARFVD
-1326 VDIPAD
+1326 SEIELPQE
-1332 DPILGDETSHLVGME
+1332 GDESSHLFGME
-1347 YSDDDKWQ
+1347 YNDSDGWH
-1355 QWSGIGKQTI
+1355 QWSGEGRQSVS
-1365 TLNLVDYVVTSDFNL
+1365 LNLADLVLTANL
-1380 GGILS
+1380 SWGDIIS
-1385 GEWFTY
+1385 GNWGSML
-1391 DYEYRAASRNLDY
+1391 DYEYEYRTASQNLGY
-1404 YLIVDRIDV
+1404 YLVVDRIEV

>member
-1 MKRYLKYIFLSL
+1 MKRYLKYIFIALASAI
-13 VSTVLAVS
+13 LAVS
-21 CLEELEPTPSLVAN
+21 CLEELEPTPSLN
-35 DEVAVLV
+35 GTDQVAVIV
-42 PRVKSFTNQYVTKVG
+42 PRVKSFTNQYVTKAAYG
-57 YSEDEN
+57 DAEQA
-63 HINNLKVL
+63 INDLKVL
-71 IFNSNGALV
+71 IFDNDGDLV
-80 HSQDMNAGTRSLTLN
+80 HTQAVDPGSRSFTLN
-95 KSMLNSSA
+95 KSMLNSPEHK
-103 NGDLTKATVVMLA
+103 GKLTAATVVMLA
-116 NMDLAALKVKNN
+116 NMNTSLGTLKKANGETNITSLDDLK
-128 TTWESINLQSL
+128 S
-139 TLDILKNASYHI
+139 ASFHI
-151 PEVESVLTSVPSD
+151 AEAKTVLTSVPSE
-164 GFPMIGGASEVNLSS
+164 GFPMIGGKVVDLSPTSS
-179 TSSTNQ
+179 TSPQ
-185 QTPVVVDL
+185 DAVVVDL
-193 KILYAKVNFE
+193 KILYAKINFE
-203 ISVEPDGDNQRVDP
+203 ISVEPDGDNERVDP

-275 YAYPATGNGAKVTLS
+275 YAYLATGNGAKVTLS
-290 KTATLSGPSIPFT
+290 KTATLNGPSIPFT

-427 SEYTNYIT
+427 SEYTNYIS
-435 IKGIRNR
+435 IKGIRDR
-442 QEGSYGVG
+442 QQGTYGEG

-457 VNVSLGSGQGPDN
+457 VNVSVGSGQGADN

-501 NIYLPTDPETNQ
+501 NIYLPTDPKTNQ
-513 LMNWVGIEKFTKD
+513 LLNWIGIEKFTRE

-538 DPVTK
+538 DPSTN
-543 EKTSIGKR
+543 ESYSIGKR

-592 FDENTSSTSRDAVIR
+592 FDENTLSTSRDAVIR

-824 LSWIDEVEEIARAVS
+824 LSWIDEVEENARAVS

-885 LMQGKPDNG
+885 IMKGNPENG

-904 TEDTPETVIED
+904 TADTQETVIQD
-915 FDDTE
+915 FDHDE
-920 WYDYPT
+920 WYEYP
-926 RENSL
+926 REGNSD
-931 GVAGA
+931 AT
-936 EFEYTEFRDNG
+936 TEFKYTSVVDVN
-947 NLITGFEVNP
+947 NITRSGFEVNP
-957 QENWSEYI
+957 TLVENWNEVVIDIPIFGKYQTGYYYTLGTYDGLIANELRKISNIEIDLGLLGSINLGDYI
-965 LDLDTFGEYPTEH
+965 DLG
-978 YTTLATYPGLVRETL
+978 
-993 QKFGRDVLN
+993 
-1002 VTIYIPFVGNRT
+1002 
-1014 LLHIA
+1014 
-1019 ESLGINVDNWFLIE
+1019 IE
-1033 AYKPIEGT
+1033 AYAPIENT
-1041 VKSQTQKMESS
+1041 VKSQTKIMESS

-1062 PEELNPLN
+1062 PETLKPLN
-1070 DKLKISLGT
+1070 DKLTLSLS
-1079 ANSNGNKPDFEYY
+1079 ANGNTKRPDFEYY
-1092 EVVSKNTTPYTRE
+1092 EVVSKNTTTYTRE
-1105 WVPPIY
+1105 WVPPTYTKDDFTLKPESSNLSASGTGSTRATGASNKNQARQRAFNGYGGVLGIGAY
-1111 YSKTYTVTPQE
+1111 DGAYEKAQNNALSNLTADFNANYRDNGWTMGSVSYTSLSWESPEPNVKYTEENTSGNWVKTY
-1122 TTVEQDGEGVKNGV
+1122 N
-1136 STRGILSSATLE
+1136 AT
-1148 KAKQAAF
+1148 
-1155 NDETNLLGQ
+1155 
-1164 VTSKGAYT
+1164 
-1172 LAKENAS
+1172 
-1179 TNLINHIKSEYGGW
+1179 
-1193 SYDED
+1193 
-1198 DIHHDPSSLNW
+1198 
-1209 NTDSPAIQYET
+1209 
-1220 ITNTSSRKEVK
+1220 

-1236 TAIVKITKG
+1236 TATAPISKPGSATRYI
-1245 DKTLFL
+1245 
-1251 QESGTGQ
+1251 QASGTGD
-1258 WGEPV
+1258 WGKPD
-1263 KGETERVSQKAEI
+1263 KGVTERVAQSVET

-1283 GNSLT
+1283 GNSIT
-1288 ITCADPAY
+1288 INCTDPAY
-1296 EITKV
+1296 EITKI

-1332 DPILGDETSHLVGME
+1332 DPIPGDETSHLFGME
-1347 YSDDDKWQ
+1347 YSDADGWQ
-1355 QWSGIGKQTI
+1355 QWSGAGSQSV
-1365 TLNLVDYVVTSDFNL
+1365 TLTLADFVLTSNADWWD
-1380 GGILS
+1380 IIS
-1385 GEWFTY
+1385 GNWATY
-1391 DYEYRAASRNLDY
+1391 DYEYRKASRNLNY
-1404 YLIVDRIDV
+1404 YLVVDRIEV

>member
-1 MKRYLKYIFLSL
+1 MKRYLKYIFIALASAI
-13 VSTVLAVS
+13 LAVS
-21 CLEELEPTPSLVAN
+21 CLEELEPTPSLN
-35 DEVAVLV
+35 GTDQVAVIV
-42 PRVKSFTNQYVTKVG
+42 PRVKSFTNQYVTKAAYG
-57 YSEDEN
+57 DAEQA
-63 HINNLKVL
+63 INDLKVL
-71 IFNSNGALV
+71 IFDKDGDLV
-80 HSQDMNAGTRSLTLN
+80 HTQAVDPDSRSFTLN
-95 KSMLNSSA
+95 KSMLNSPEHK
-103 NGDLTKATVVMLA
+103 GKLTAATVVMLA
-116 NMDLAALKVKNN
+116 NMNTSLGTLKKANGETNITSLDDLK
-128 TTWESINLQSL
+128 S
-139 TLDILKNASYHI
+139 ASFHI
-151 PEVESVLTSVPSD
+151 AEAKTVLTSVPSE
-164 GFPMIGGASEVNLSS
+164 GFPMIGGKVVDLSPTSS
-179 TSSTNQ
+179 TSPQ
-185 QTPVVVDL
+185 DAVVVDL

-290 KTATLSGPSIPFT
+290 KTATLNGPSIPFT

-340 GWTDLSAAQKKLPQ
+340 GWTGLSAEQKKLPQ

-387 LATYVLLTGTYKDYR
+387 LAAYVLLTGTYKDYR
-402 GTNWNVNYKVYLG
+402 GTSWNVNYKVYLG

-427 SEYTNYIT
+427 SEYTNYIS
-435 IKGIRNR
+435 IKGIRHR
-442 QEGSYGVG
+442 QEGSYGEG
-450 EVWIDHR
+450 DVWIDHR

-486 RPLRVQWSGTTYDRV
+486 RPLRVQCSGTTYDRV
-501 NIYLPTDPETNQ
+501 NIYLPTDPETKQ
-513 LMNWVGIEKFTKD
+513 LLNWIGIEKFTGD

-538 DPVTK
+538 DPSTN
-543 EKTSIGKR
+543 ESYSIGKR

-824 LSWIDEVEEIARAVS
+824 LSWIDEVEENARAVS

-904 TEDTPETVIED
+904 TEDTSETVIED
-915 FDDTE
+915 FDYTE

-957 QENWSEYI
+957 QENWKEYI
-965 LDLDTFGEYPTEH
+965 ITLGTQTFNTGH
-978 YTTLATYPGLVRETL
+978 YTTLDKYPGLTKFTL
-993 QKFGRDVLN
+993 EKIGRNLFPDWLVSLAGIFN
-1002 VTIYIPFVGNRT
+1002 V
-1014 LLHIA
+1014 
-1019 ESLGINVDNWFLIE
+1019 NVDDWLID
-1033 AYKPIEGT
+1033 AYKPT
-1041 VKSQTQKMESS
+1041 TTPLSQTQIKESS

-1079 ANSNGNKPDFEYY
+1079 ANSKGNKPDFEYY

-1136 STRGILSSATLE
+1136 STRGLFSSATLE

-1155 NDETNLLGQ
+1155 NDETNLIGQ

-1179 TNLINHIKSEYGGW
+1179 TNLINHIKSEYDGW

-1198 DIHHDPSSLNW
+1198 DIHYDPSSLSW
-1209 NTDSPAIQYET
+1209 NTNSTAIQYDT

-1276 DELRVYS
+1276 DQFRVYS

-1288 ITCADPAY
+1288 ITCTDPAY

-1301 RVYFSGSNKIGNETY
+1301 RVHFSGSNQINQQGSTTY
-1316 SPLYYARFVD
+1316 LARFID
-1326 VDIPAD
+1326 SEIELPQE
-1332 DPILGDETSHLVGME
+1332 GDETSHLFGME
-1347 YSDDDKWQ
+1347 YNDADKWQ

-1365 TLNLVDYVVTSDFNL
+1365 TLNLADYVVISDFNL
-1380 GGILS
+1380 GGLFG
-1385 GEWFTY
+1385 GEWYTY
-1391 DYEYRAASRNLDY
+1391 EYEYRAASRNLDY

>member
-1 MKRYLKYIFLSL
+1 MKRYLKYIFIALASAI
-13 VSTVLAVS
+13 LAVS
-21 CLEELEPTPSLVAN
+21 CLEELEPTPSLN
-35 DEVAVLV
+35 GTDQVAVIV
-42 PRVKSFTNQYVTKVG
+42 PRVKSFTNQYVTKAAYVDA
-57 YSEDEN
+57 EQA
-63 HINNLKVL
+63 INDLKVL
-71 IFNSNGALV
+71 IFDNDGDLV
-80 HSQDMNAGTRSLTLN
+80 HTQAVDPDSRSFTLN
-95 KSMLNSSA
+95 KSMLNSPEHK
-103 NGDLTKATVVMLA
+103 GKLTAATVVMLA
-116 NMDLAALKVKNN
+116 NMNTSLGTLKKANGETNITSLDDLK
-128 TTWESINLQSL
+128 S
-139 TLDILKNASYHI
+139 ASFHI
-151 PEVESVLTSVPSD
+151 AEAKTVLTSVPSE
-164 GFPMIGGASEVNLSS
+164 GFPMIGGKVVDLSPTSS
-179 TSSTNQ
+179 TSPQ
-185 QTPVVVDL
+185 DAVVVDL
-193 KILYAKVNFE
+193 KILYAKINFE
-203 ISVEPDGDNQRVDP
+203 ISVEPDGDNERVDP

-290 KTATLSGPSIPFT
+290 KTATLNGPSIPFT

-340 GWTDLSAAQKKLPQ
+340 GWTDLSAEQKKLPQ

-360 KYGYDHLIQQFK
+360 KYGYDHLIQQYK
-372 PKIVEQASSPSPGAG
+372 PEIVEKASNPYPGAG

-402 GTNWNVNYKVYLG
+402 GTSWTVNYKVYLG

-427 SEYTNYIT
+427 SEYTNYIS

-442 QEGSYGVG
+442 QEGSYGENG
-450 EVWIDHR
+450 GDVWIDHR

-501 NIYLPTDPETNQ
+501 NIYLPTDPETKQ
-513 LMNWVGIEKFTKD
+513 LLDWIGIEKFTRE

-538 DPVTK
+538 DPSTD
-543 EKTSIGKR
+543 ESYSIGKR

-733 GLYFTNRAAT
+733 GLYFTNRTAT

-824 LSWIDEVEEIARAVS
+824 LSWIDEVEENARAVS

-904 TEDTPETVIED
+904 TEDTSETVIQD
-915 FDDTE
+915 FDHDE
-920 WYDYPT
+920 WYEYP
-926 RENSL
+926 REGNSD
-931 GVAGA
+931 AT
-936 EFEYTEFRDNG
+936 TEFKYTSVVDVN
-947 NLITGFEVNP
+947 NITRSGFEVNP
-957 QENWSEYI
+957 TLVENWNEVVIDIPIYGKYQTGYYYTLGTYDGLIANELRKINNIEIDLGFFGSINLGDYI
-965 LDLDTFGEYPTEH
+965 DLG
-978 YTTLATYPGLVRETL
+978 
-993 QKFGRDVLN
+993 
-1002 VTIYIPFVGNRT
+1002 
-1014 LLHIA
+1014 
-1019 ESLGINVDNWFLIE
+1019 IE
-1033 AYKPIEGT
+1033 AYAPIENT
-1041 VKSQTQKMESS
+1041 VKSQTKIMESS

-1062 PEELNPLN
+1062 PETLKPLN
-1070 DKLKISLGT
+1070 DKLTLSLS
-1079 ANSNGNKPDFEYY
+1079 ANGNTKRPDFEYY
-1092 EVVSKNTTPYTRE
+1092 EVVSKNTTTYTRE
-1105 WVPPIY
+1105 WVPPVYNKKDYELAAKDTTLTDSGEATNSASISALLGG
-1111 YSKTYTVTPQE
+1111 SKNRARQ
-1122 TTVEQDGEGVKNGV
+1122 
-1136 STRGILSSATLE
+1136 S
-1148 KAKQAAF
+1148 AF
-1155 NDETNLLGQ
+1155 NDAYSAAKQNALAKLRDKFNTIK
-1164 VTSKGAYT
+1164 SKGWTFNEADVKYT
-1172 LAKENAS
+1172 SLTWESPEPAVKYVDS
-1179 TNLINHIKSEYGGW
+1179 SSGSIIKTYKA
-1193 SYDED
+1193 
-1198 DIHHDPSSLNW
+1198 
-1209 NTDSPAIQYET
+1209 T
-1220 ITNTSSRKEVK
+1220 

-1236 TAIVKITKG
+1236 TATA
-1245 DKTLFL
+1245 TLSKPGSATRYI
-1251 QESGTGQ
+1251 QASGTGD
-1258 WGEPV
+1258 WGEPN
-1263 KGETERVSQKAEI
+1263 KGVTERVSQSVQT

-1283 GNSLT
+1283 GNSIT
-1288 ITCADPAY
+1288 INCTDPAY
-1296 EITKV
+1296 EITKI

-1332 DPILGDETSHLVGME
+1332 DPIPGDETSHLFGME
-1347 YSDDDKWQ
+1347 YSDADGWQ
-1355 QWSGIGKQTI
+1355 QWSGAGSQSVTLTLADFVLTSNADWLDII
-1365 TLNLVDYVVTSDFNL
+1365 TGN
-1380 GGILS
+1380 
-1385 GEWFTY
+1385 WATY
-1391 DYEYRAASRNLDY
+1391 DYEYRKASRNLNY
-1404 YLIVDRIDV
+1404 YLVVDRIEV

>member
-1 MKRYLKYIFLSL
+1 MKRYLKYIFIALASAI
-13 VSTVLAVS
+13 LAVS
-21 CLEELEPTPSLVAN
+21 CLEELEPTPSLN
-35 DEVAVLV
+35 GTDQVAVIV
-42 PRVKSFTNQYVTKVG
+42 PRVKSFTNQYVTKAAYG
-57 YSEDEN
+57 DAEQA
-63 HINNLKVL
+63 INDLKVL
-71 IFNSNGALV
+71 IFDNDGDLV
-80 HSQDMNAGTRSLTLN
+80 HTQAVDPDSRSFTLN
-95 KSMLNSSA
+95 KSMLNSPEHK
-103 NGDLTKATVVMLA
+103 GKLTAATVVMLA
-116 NMDLAALKVKNN
+116 NMNTSLGTLKKANGETNITSLDDLK
-128 TTWESINLQSL
+128 S
-139 TLDILKNASYHI
+139 ASFHI
-151 PEVESVLTSVPSD
+151 AEAKTVLTSVPSE
-164 GFPMIGGASEVNLSS
+164 GFPMIGGKVVDLSPTSS
-179 TSSTNQ
+179 TSPQ
-185 QTPVVVDL
+185 DAVVVDL
-193 KILYAKVNFE
+193 KILYAKINFE
-203 ISVEPDGDNQRVDP
+203 ISVEPDGDNERVDP

-290 KTATLSGPSIPFT
+290 KTATLNGPSIPFT

-340 GWTDLSAAQKKLPQ
+340 GWTGLSAEQKKLPQ

-372 PKIVEQASSPSPGAG
+372 PKIVEQASNPSPGAG

-415 KDNAQNFHVDRN
+415 KDNSQNFHVDRN
-427 SEYTNYIT
+427 SEYTNYIS

-442 QEGSYGVG
+442 QEGSYGEG
-450 EVWIDHR
+450 DVWIDHR

-501 NIYLPTDPETNQ
+501 NIYLPTGSDEQ
-513 LMNWVGIEKFTKD
+513 LLDWIGIEKFTGD

-538 DPVTK
+538 DPSTN
-543 EKTSIGKR
+543 ESYSIGKR

-824 LSWIDEVEEIARAVS
+824 LSWIDEVEENARAVS

-904 TEDTPETVIED
+904 TEDTSETVIQD
-915 FDDTE
+915 FDHDE
-920 WYDYPT
+920 WYEYP
-926 RENSL
+926 REGNSD
-931 GVAGA
+931 AT
-936 EFEYTEFRDNG
+936 TEFKYTSVVDVN
-947 NLITGFEVNP
+947 NITRSGFEVNP
-957 QENWSEYI
+957 TLVENWNEVVIDIPIYGKYQTGYYYTLGTYDGLIANELRKINNIEIDLGFFGSINLGDYI
-965 LDLDTFGEYPTEH
+965 DLG
-978 YTTLATYPGLVRETL
+978 
-993 QKFGRDVLN
+993 
-1002 VTIYIPFVGNRT
+1002 
-1014 LLHIA
+1014 
-1019 ESLGINVDNWFLIE
+1019 IE
-1033 AYKPIEGT
+1033 AYAPIENT
-1041 VKSQTQKMESS
+1041 VKSQTKIMESS

-1062 PEELNPLN
+1062 PETLKPLN
-1070 DKLKISLGT
+1070 DKLTLSLS
-1079 ANSNGNKPDFEYY
+1079 ANGNTKRPDFEYY
-1092 EVVSKNTTPYTRE
+1092 EVVSKNTTTYTRE
-1105 WVPPIY
+1105 WVPPVYNKKDYVLAAKDTTLTESGEATESASISALLGG
-1111 YSKTYTVTPQE
+1111 SKNRARQ
-1122 TTVEQDGEGVKNGV
+1122 
-1136 STRGILSSATLE
+1136 S
-1148 KAKQAAF
+1148 AF
-1155 NDETNLLGQ
+1155 NDAYSAAKQDALAKLRDKFNTIK
-1164 VTSKGAYT
+1164 SKGWTFNEADVKYT
-1172 LAKENAS
+1172 SLTWESPEPAVKYVDS
-1179 TNLINHIKSEYGGW
+1179 SSGSIIKTY
-1193 SYDED
+1193 
-1198 DIHHDPSSLNW
+1198 IA
-1209 NTDSPAIQYET
+1209 T
-1220 ITNTSSRKEVK
+1220 

-1236 TAIVKITKG
+1236 TATA
-1245 DKTLFL
+1245 TLSKPGSATRYI
-1251 QESGTGQ
+1251 QASGTGD
-1258 WGEPV
+1258 WGEPD
-1263 KGETERVSQKAEI
+1263 KGVTERVAQSVET

-1283 GNSLT
+1283 GNSIT
-1288 ITCADPAY
+1288 INCTDPAY
-1296 EITKV
+1296 EITKI

-1332 DPILGDETSHLVGME
+1332 DPIPGDETSHLFGME
-1347 YSDDDKWQ
+1347 YSDADGWQ
-1355 QWSGIGKQTI
+1355 QWSGAGSQSV
-1365 TLNLVDYVVTSDFNL
+1365 TLTLADFVLTSNADWWD
-1380 GGILS
+1380 IIS
-1385 GEWFTY
+1385 GNWATY
-1391 DYEYRAASRNLDY
+1391 DYEYCKASRNLDY

>member
-42 PRVKSFTNQYVTKVG
+42 PRVKSFTNQYVTKAG

-164 GFPMIGGASEVNLSS
+164 GFPMIGGASEVDLSS

-203 ISVEPDGDNQRVDP
+203 ISVEPDGDNQRVNPDD
-217 SNTQQMQF
+217 TQQMQF
-225 QLSGYSIYNVSKVTS
+225 QLNGYSVHNVSKVTS
-240 LDIPDNAGEP
+240 LAIPANAGEP

-260 EDDIADFDESTASSE
+260 EDDIADLDEPTASNE
-275 YAYPATGNGAKVTLS
+275 YAYPSTGNGAKVTMS
-290 KTATLSGPSIPFT
+290 RTATLNGASIPFT

-316 NARED
+316 NAFED
-321 LIGIY
+321 LNGIY
-326 PEDWLTPAEDEDVK
+326 PAEWLTPSEEEDVK
-340 GWTDLSAAQKKLPQ
+340 GWKDLSAEQKRQQQ

-360 KYGYDHLIQQFK
+360 KYGYDHLIQQYK
-372 PKIVEQASSPSPGAG
+372 PEIVEKASNPYPGAG

-402 GTNWNVNYKVYLG
+402 GTSWTVNYKVYLG

-501 NIYLPTDPETNQ
+501 NIYLPTGSDGQ
-513 LMNWVGIEKFTKD
+513 LLDWVGIEKFTGD
-526 NCQDGATYCFVT
+526 NCQDGATYCFVLNPAT
-538 DPVTK
+538 QNN
-543 EKTSIGKR
+543 ESIGKR

-564 MGGDLGVK
+564 MGGELGVK
-572 TDEDGRKFLD
+572 TGEDGRKFLD

-592 FDENTSSTSRDAVIR
+592 FDENTTASAREAVIR

-620 EYTIRQN
+620 EYTIRQK

-632 EGTNYIVES
+632 AGTSYIVES

-647 SYDSEDKYNLST
+647 SYDSADKYNLST

-693 ERYDYFHQGD
+693 ERYDYFHISD
-703 VPPGDNYYTYTK
+703 VPSGDSYYTYTK
-715 NSSGNWDLTP
+715 NSSGNWNYLDPDDTP
-725 DATDNFST
+725 NFST
-733 GLYFTNRAAT
+733 GLYFTDRAAR
-743 KKLMTVRDMASVPD
+743 KKSLTVKDMASIPD
-757 NAYEYCL
+757 NAYQYCL
-764 SKNKYNETDN
+764 SKNKFNETEN
-774 TLDIH
+774 SLDIH

-790 VLAASQSDGNAAD
+790 VLAASQSDEAAAD

-813 QPSFSGQLIQN
+813 QPSYTGQLYQN
-824 LSWIDEVEEIARAVS
+824 VAWVDEVPGNARAVS
-839 SESGGTVKDIS
+839 TESKEPSDIS
-850 RILQNRIRCFYSADG
+850 RTVQNRIRCFYSKDG
-865 IRGVDMNN
+865 IPVDMKD
-873 RVPDGLGGNYTF
+873 RVPDGLGGNYSF

-894 YFHNLVAAAG
+894 YFHNLVLAAS
-904 TEDTPETVIED
+904 TSDTPETIIED

-936 EFEYTEFRDNG
+936 EFNYLEIKDAQN
-947 NLITGFEVNP
+947 ITREGFEVNP
-957 QENWSEYI
+957 QENWKEYI
-965 LDLDTFGEYPTEH
+965 IELGSRVFNTGY
-978 YTTLATYPGLVRETL
+978 YTTLDTYPGLTKFTL
-993 QKFGRDVLN
+993 EKIGRSLFPDWLVTLAGLMDIDVN
-1002 VTIYIPFVGNRT
+1002 
-1014 LLHIA
+1014 
-1019 ESLGINVDNWFLIE
+1019 DFLID
-1033 AYKPIEGT
+1033 AYKPT
-1041 VKSQTQKMESS
+1041 TTPLSQTQIKESS

-1079 ANSNGNKPDFEYY
+1079 ANSKGNKPDFEYY

-1105 WVPPIY
+1105 WEPPVYVEDNFDLKPETGSESATATGTGSNTNRNQSTAQTNARNAAISAAQKNALTALNAKLGTGWKIDGTVTY
-1111 YSKTYTVTPQE
+1111 KTLNEDFEYDTSWLIVTYHTYNYTVEVEASASIKKEGKE
-1122 TTVEQDGEGVKNGV
+1122 TLYV
-1136 STRGILSSATLE
+1136 
-1148 KAKQAAF
+1148 QA
-1155 NDETNLLGQ
+1155 D
-1164 VTSKGAYT
+1164 
-1172 LAKENAS
+1172 
-1179 TNLINHIKSEYGGW
+1179 
-1193 SYDED
+1193 
-1198 DIHHDPSSLNW
+1198 
-1209 NTDSPAIQYET
+1209 
-1220 ITNTSSRKEVK
+1220 
-1231 CTVTL
+1231 
-1236 TAIVKITKG
+1236 
-1245 DKTLFL
+1245 
-1251 QESGTGQ
+1251 GTGQ

-1276 DELRVYS
+1276 DQLRVYS

-1288 ITCADPAY
+1288 ITCTDPAY

-1301 RVYFSGSNKIGNETY
+1301 RVHFSGSNQINQQGSNTY
-1316 SPLYYARFVD
+1316 LARFID
-1326 VDIPAD
+1326 SEIELPQE
-1332 DPILGDETSHLVGME
+1332 GDETSHLFGME
-1347 YSDDDKWQ
+1347 YNDADKWQ

-1365 TLNLVDYVVTSDFNL
+1365 TLNLADYVVISDFNIGGLL
-1380 GGILS
+1380 G

-1391 DYEYRAASRNLDY
+1391 EYEYRAASRNLDY

-1413 KCTEIKEPE
+1413 KCTKIKEPE

>member
-1 MKRYLKYIFLSL
+1 MKRYLKYIFIALASAI
-13 VSTVLAVS
+13 LAVS
-21 CLEELEPTPSLVAN
+21 CLEELEPTPSLN
-35 DEVAVLV
+35 GTDQVAVIV
-42 PRVKSFTNQYVTKVG
+42 PRVKSFTNQYVTKAAYG
-57 YSEDEN
+57 DAEQA
-63 HINNLKVL
+63 INDLKVL
-71 IFNSNGALV
+71 IFDNDGDLV
-80 HSQDMNAGTRSLTLN
+80 HTQAVDPDSRSFTLN
-95 KSMLNSSA
+95 KSMLNSPEHK
-103 NGDLTKATVVMLA
+103 GKLTAATVVMLA
-116 NMDLAALKVKNN
+116 NMNTSLGTLKKANGETNITSLDDLK
-128 TTWESINLQSL
+128 S
-139 TLDILKNASYHI
+139 ASFHI
-151 PEVESVLTSVPSD
+151 AEAKTVLTSVPSE
-164 GFPMIGGASEVNLSS
+164 GFPMIGGKVVDLSPTSS
-179 TSSTNQ
+179 TSPQ
-185 QTPVVVDL
+185 DAVVVDL
-193 KILYAKVNFE
+193 KILYAKINFE

-290 KTATLSGPSIPFT
+290 KTATLNGPSIPFT

-427 SEYTNYIT
+427 SEYTNYIS
-435 IKGIRNR
+435 IKGIRHR
-442 QEGSYGVG
+442 KEGSYGEG
-450 EVWIDHR
+450 DVWIDHR

-501 NIYLPTDPETNQ
+501 NIYLPTDPETKQ
-513 LMNWVGIEKFTKD
+513 LLDWIGIEKFTRE

-538 DPVTK
+538 DPSTN
-543 EKTSIGKR
+543 ESYSIGKR

-564 MGGDLGVK
+564 MGGELGVK

-824 LSWIDEVEEIARAVS
+824 LSWIDEVEENARAVS

-894 YFHNLVAAAG
+894 YFHNLVAAAR

-936 EFEYTEFRDNG
+936 EFNYVEIKDAQN
-947 NLITGFEVNP
+947 ITREGFEVNP
-957 QENWSEYI
+957 QENWKEYI
-965 LDLDTFGEYPTEH
+965 LDLGTFGEYPTEH

-1002 VTIYIPFVGNRT
+1002 ITIYIPLVGNRT
-1014 LLHIA
+1014 LLQIA
-1019 ESLGINVDNWFLIE
+1019 ETLGINVDGWFQIE

-1041 VKSQTQKMESS
+1041 VKSQTQIKESS

-1079 ANSNGNKPDFEYY
+1079 ANSKGNKPDFEYY

-1105 WVPPIY
+1105 WEPPVYVEDNFDLKPETGSESATATGTGSNTNRNQSTAQTNARNAAISAAEKNALTALNAKLGTGWKIDGTVTY
-1111 YSKTYTVTPQE
+1111 KTLNEDFEYDTSWLIVTYHTYNYTVEVEASASIKKEGTE
-1122 TTVEQDGEGVKNGV
+1122 TLYV
-1136 STRGILSSATLE
+1136 
-1148 KAKQAAF
+1148 QA
-1155 NDETNLLGQ
+1155 D
-1164 VTSKGAYT
+1164 
-1172 LAKENAS
+1172 
-1179 TNLINHIKSEYGGW
+1179 
-1193 SYDED
+1193 
-1198 DIHHDPSSLNW
+1198 
-1209 NTDSPAIQYET
+1209 
-1220 ITNTSSRKEVK
+1220 
-1231 CTVTL
+1231 
-1236 TAIVKITKG
+1236 
-1245 DKTLFL
+1245 
-1251 QESGTGQ
+1251 GTGQ
-1258 WGEPV
+1258 WGEPA
-1263 KGETERVSQKAEI
+1263 KGKTESVSQKAEI

-1288 ITCADPAY
+1288 ITCTDPAY

-1301 RVYFSGSNKIGNETY
+1301 RVHFSGSNQINQQGLTTY
-1316 SPLYYARFVD
+1316 LARFID
-1326 VDIPAD
+1326 SEIELPQE
-1332 DPILGDETSHLVGME
+1332 GDETSHLFGME
-1347 YSDDDKWQ
+1347 YNDADKWQ

-1365 TLNLVDYVVTSDFNL
+1365 TLNLADYVVTSDFNL
-1380 GGILS
+1380 GGLLG
-1385 GEWFTY
+1385 GEWLTY
-1391 DYEYRAASRNLDY
+1391 EYEYRAASRNLDY

>member
-1 MKRYLKYIFLSL
+1 MKRYLKYIFIALASAI
-13 VSTVLAVS
+13 LAVS
-21 CLEELEPTPSLVAN
+21 CLEELEPTPSLN
-35 DEVAVLV
+35 GTDQVAVIV
-42 PRVKSFTNQYVTKVG
+42 PRVKSFTNQYVTKAA
-57 YSEDEN
+57 YDDAEQA
-63 HINNLKVL
+63 INDLKVL
-71 IFNSNGALV
+71 IFDNDGDLV
-80 HSQDMNAGTRSLTLN
+80 HTQAVDPDSRSFTLN
-95 KSMLNSSA
+95 KSMLNSPEHK
-103 NGDLTKATVVMLA
+103 GKLTAATVVMLA
-116 NMDLAALKVKNN
+116 NMNTSLGTLKKANGETNITSLDDLK
-128 TTWESINLQSL
+128 S
-139 TLDILKNASYHI
+139 ASFHI
-151 PEVESVLTSVPSD
+151 AEAKTVLTSVPSE
-164 GFPMIGGASEVNLSS
+164 GFPMIGGKVVDLSPTSS
-179 TSSTNQ
+179 TSPQ
-185 QTPVVVDL
+185 DAVVVDL
-193 KILYAKVNFE
+193 KILYAKINFE
-203 ISVEPDGDNQRVDP
+203 ISVEPDGDNERVDP

-290 KTATLSGPSIPFT
+290 KTATLNGPSIPFT

-340 GWTDLSAAQKKLPQ
+340 GWTDLTAEQKKLPQ

-372 PKIVEQASSPSPGAG
+372 PKIVEQASNPSPGAG

-427 SEYTNYIT
+427 SEYTNYIS
-435 IKGIRNR
+435 IKGIRHR
-442 QEGSYGVG
+442 QEGSYGEG
-450 EVWIDHR
+450 DVWIDHR

-501 NIYLPTDPETNQ
+501 NIYLPTGSDGQ
-513 LMNWVGIEKFTKD
+513 LLDWIGIEKFTGE
-526 NCQDGATYCFVT
+526 NCQDGATYCFVLNPAT
-538 DPVTK
+538 QNN
-543 EKTSIGKR
+543 ESIGKR

-564 MGGDLGVK
+564 MGGELGVK
-572 TDEDGRKFLD
+572 TGEDGRKFLD

-592 FDENTSSTSRDAVIR
+592 FDENTTASAREAVIR

-620 EYTIRQN
+620 EYTIRQK

-715 NSSGNWDLTP
+715 NSSGSWDYLTP

-824 LSWIDEVEEIARAVS
+824 LSWIDEVEENARAVS

-904 TEDTPETVIED
+904 TEDTDETVIED

-936 EFEYTEFRDNG
+936 EFNYVEIKDVQN
-947 NLITGFEVNP
+947 ITREGFEVNP
-957 QENWSEYI
+957 QENWKEYI
-965 LDLDTFGEYPTEH
+965 LDLGTFGEYPTEH

-993 QKFGRDVLN
+993 QKFGRDALN
-1002 VTIYIPFVGNRT
+1002 ITISIPLLGNIT
-1014 LLHIA
+1014 LLQIA
-1019 ESLGINVDNWFLIE
+1019 ERLGINVDNWFQIE

-1041 VKSQTQKMESS
+1041 VKSQTQIKESS

-1070 DKLKISLGT
+1070 DKLTISLGT
-1079 ANSNGNKPDFEYY
+1079 ANSKGNKPDFEYY

-1105 WVPPIY
+1105 WVPPVYNDDKFTLTPESSSISASGTGSTSVTGAS
-1111 YSKTYTVTPQE
+1111 SKNEARQRAFGGY
-1122 TTVEQDGEGVKNGV
+1122 DGVF
-1136 STRGILSSATLE
+1136 GI
-1148 KAKQAAF
+1148 
-1155 NDETNLLGQ
+1155 
-1164 VTSKGAYT
+1164 GAYDGAYKKAQDDA
-1172 LAKENAS
+1172 LAKLTDDFN
-1179 TNLINHIKSEYGGW
+1179 TNYKDKGW
-1193 SYDED
+1193 TMDSVSYPPLTWESKEPDVMYTAE
-1198 DIHHDPSSLNW
+1198 
-1209 NTDSPAIQYET
+1209 
-1220 ITNTSSRKEVK
+1220 TSSGTFVK
-1231 CTVTL
+1231 RYSVTCTVTL
-1236 TAIVKITKG
+1236 TATATLSKPG
-1245 DKTLFL
+1245 SKTLYI
-1251 QESGTGQ
+1251 QADGTGQ

-1263 KGETERVSQKAEI
+1263 KGKTESVSQEAEI
-1276 DELRVYS
+1276 DQLRVYS

-1288 ITCADPAY
+1288 ITCTDPAY

-1301 RVYFSGSNKIGNETY
+1301 RVHFSGSNQINQQGLTTY
-1316 SPLYYARFVD
+1316 LARFID
-1326 VDIPAD
+1326 SEIELPQE
-1332 DPILGDETSHLVGME
+1332 GDETSHLFGME
-1347 YSDDDKWQ
+1347 YNDADKWQ

-1365 TLNLVDYVVTSDFNL
+1365 TLNLADYVVTSDFNL
-1380 GGILS
+1380 GGLLG

-1391 DYEYRAASRNLDY
+1391 EYEYRAASRNLDY